1 MKKHIPNIITLM
13 NLFSG
18 CIAIVMTFSNN
29 FLGVVLWVVIA
40 ALFDFLDGMAARTL
54 NAHSE
59 IGKELDSLADV
70 LSFGAAPAFAIFN
83 LLKNF
88 AVYPALLEPIQQF
101 IPYIAFIIPAFSA
114 LRLAKFNLDDRQT
127 TSFLGLPTP
136 ANALFWISY
145 CYGIQNITTLNE
157 NFIYLTVLLIFI
169 LSYLLISEI
178 PMFSLKINKLQL
190 RGNEKQI
197 ILIIIMIVFTSIWGI
212 SGMALGIISYII
224 LSLIP
229 SKKRLNR

>member
-1 MKKHIPNIITLM
+1 MRKHIPNIITLL

-18 CIAIVMTFSNN
+18 CIAIVMAFNSN
-29 FLGVVLWVVIA
+29 FLGVVVWVVIA
-40 ALFDFLDGMAARTL
+40 ALFDFLDGLAARAL

-88 AVYPALLEPIQQF
+88 ALYPDFLVPFQSY
-101 IPYIAFIIPAFSA
+101 IPYLAFIIPAFSA
-114 LRLAKFNLDDRQT
+114 LRLAKFNLDDRQS
-127 TSFLGLPTP
+127 TSFIGLPTP

-145 CYGIQNITTLNE
+145 SYGIQSVIALNE
-157 NFIYLTVLLIFI
+157 NYLHLTLLLIFI

-178 PMFSLKINKLQL
+178 PMFSLKIKKSQMKGNGKQL
-190 RGNEKQI
+190 LLILLMI
-197 ILIIIMIVFTSIWGI
+197 IYISLWGI
-212 SGMALGIISYII
+212 SGIAVGIISYII
-224 LSLIP
+224 LCLIP
-229 SKKRLNR
+229 SNKKG